1 MSDNYTEA
9 NYENSVIELFR
20 NDLEYEYVY
29 GPDIERD
36 FYNPLYEEVLL
47 DSLYRLNRDLPDDA
61 IQDALFKLKNF
72 ENGEEELSKKYK
84 NRTKN
89 KNLKVTSYFALIAVL
104 LVLISLA
111 YNGENT
117 NNQTN
122 LGTESNTSQI
132 QNWLNI
138 ENEEIIQEENSSN
151 DNISE
156 NVNLDSNNENKDDE
170 KGKVFKLNEKP
181 EINLSDIPEYSSS
194 TYVTIN
200 NGNPFFDESEFSTKS
215 FENYSD
221 LDSLGRC
228 QVAVSN
234 IGKDLMPTK
243 PRGEIGSVKP
253 TGWHLIKYDGI
264 DGKYLYNRCHLIG
277 YQLTGE
283 NANPKNL
290 ITGTR
295 YLNTK
300 GMLPFENKVA
310 DYIRETSNHVM
321 YRVTP
326 IFQGDNLLAS
336 GVLIEAESVEDN
348 GEGIK
353 FNVYCYN
360 VQPGI
365 TINYAN
371 GDSSKK

>member
-1 MSDNYTEA
+1 M
-9 NYENSVIELFR
+9 
-20 NDLEYEYVY
+20 
-29 GPDIERD
+29 
-36 FYNPLYEEVLL
+36 
-47 DSLYRLNRDLPDDA
+47 LNIKNCYDK
-61 IQDALFKLKNF
+61 IKSKNF

-300 GMLPFENKVA
+300 GMLHFENKVA

-336 GVLIEAESVEDN
+336 GVLIEAESVEDD